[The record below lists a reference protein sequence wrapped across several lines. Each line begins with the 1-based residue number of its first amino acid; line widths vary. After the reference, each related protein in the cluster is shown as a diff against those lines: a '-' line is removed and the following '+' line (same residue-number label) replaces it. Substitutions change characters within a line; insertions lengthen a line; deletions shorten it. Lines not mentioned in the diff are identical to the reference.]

1 MKNLFLLSLI
11 TLLVACGSGS
21 GSGNNDGTV
30 TPPEAKPSPQPT
42 PEPSPQPTPEPSP
55 QPTPEPSPQ
64 PTPEPSPTPEPEPFV
79 PENSSISSLSLVDV
93 QGIPLAN
100 AMVEVSPQAE
110 TDSSAFAFMAL
121 DSQILTTDENGNL
134 VLSELAPGTYRVTV
148 TLAGVT
154 VFTTLEIRPDNAS
167 ESTALALPIVVLE
180 SDSGEIS
187 TESLQGQGIFASLNG
202 VIYSADGVLANA
214 QIEISGGIETNGA
227 IASALTNERGEFSL
241 IINVA
246 LNKLLA
252 VRDATIRIVRE
263 GFQPLVIPFNLADI
277 ANATTV
283 TALTGLNYLLLP
295 QTEITDVLY
304 QEDFEQ
310 LADTAVCGMWV
321 AASFG
326 DDLGPDIPLEDD
338 DLIPFAMMTADDSED
353 DSLSLTNLW
362 HSHGRG
368 LAIVNQAVVENLV
381 MLAPDDQSNGLVPD
395 PNDNLACWYGQA
407 DGGNIGQGNFLGDF
421 GNTNGGQELGGGE
434 SDSANGGAI
443 VSPLIDL
450 TNASAPLALTL
461 NTWWEIE
468 SVNPNE
474 NGFDLMAISVSTD
487 NGETWEDLARLNPL
501 SDPVG
506 TDDVDRAPLPYS
518 NRGYNRA
525 PAWLALEPISLSE
538 FAGQQ
543 IRLRIGFATQDEL
556 YNGFRGWLVD
566 DIAIFNGEG
575 TFPRYQNPEE
585 VVGFDNYITSDLGS
599 FSQLNSTLSYS
610 GLLVADET
618 ITLQLIAYNE
628 VGKENV
634 LLEQLVEPGGF
645 NLSADYALNGS
656 VYTIFAARVIVD
668 QNLVLE
674 SVIDIYSELP
684 DNSDLPDI
692 GDTPM

>member
-42 PEPSPQPTPEPSP
+42 PEPSP
-55 QPTPEPSPQ
+55 
-64 PTPEPSPTPEPEPFV
+64 EPFV
-79 PENSSISSLSLVDV
+79 PENSSISSLSLVDA
-93 QGIPLAN
+93 QGTPLAN

-110 TDSSAFAFMAL
+110 ADSSAFAFMAL

-167 ESTALALPIVVLE
+167 ENTALALPIVVLE
-180 SDSGEIS
+180 SDSGEIN

-202 VIYSADGVLANA
+202 VIYSAGGVLANA

-227 IASALTNERGEFSL
+227 IATALTNERGEFSL

-362 HSHGRG
+362 HSHGQG

-407 DGGNIGQGNFLGDF
+407 EGGNIGQGNFLGDF
-421 GNTNGGQELGGGE
+421 GNTNGGQELDGGE

-543 IRLRIGFATQDEL
+543 IRLRIGFATQDEF

-585 VVGFDNYITSDLGS
+585 VEDFDNYITSDLGS

-610 GLLVADET
+610 GLLVADEAV
-618 ITLQLIAYNE
+618 TLQLIAYNE

-674 SVIDIYSELP
+674 SVIDIYSELS